1 MRIKKYIQFI
11 RDKMLNFSN
20 EQDFVL
26 SEQQLNMLE
35 ERRSDRMLVKS
46 KTYSLDEVVSS
57 LTEPQVQDQKL
68 IENSDINYLRRYCDD
83 LLMFDVLNEETHE
96 SKNEAIERLFNNK
109 WIKDSYEFLE
119 SVNKSTKLEFMTPY
133 TADELSEFNLF
144 KLEGFNIGFAV
155 KPDGDIILV
164 HNNENIGGLGK
175 ILMEKAIENGGNKL
189 DHFDGYLTG
198 FYRSMNFILDSNEQF
213 TDDLVPEGWKYESV
227 DIDDRE
233 KSIYANEIEVSV
245 DEKLDAVERY
255 KSGKPD
261 VVYRKLI

>member
-1 MRIKKYIQFI
+1 
-11 RDKMLNFSN
+11 
-20 EQDFVL
+20 
-26 SEQQLNMLE
+26 
-35 ERRSDRMLVKS
+35 
-46 KTYSLDEVVSS
+46 
-57 LTEPQVQDQKL
+57 
-68 IENSDINYLRRYCDD
+68 
-83 LLMFDVLNEETHE
+83 
-96 SKNEAIERLFNNK
+96 
-109 WIKDSYEFLE
+109 
-119 SVNKSTKLEFMTPY
+119 MTPY
-133 TADELSEFNLF
+133 TTDELSEFNLF